1 MEIMNLFKGKTNSF
15 ENLVGIEIIQTGEKS
30 ASCIQMTLQTKFE
43 VSVVVNYGLLSVQ
56 ETVPYFKKY
65 SKNCKHL

>member
-30 ASCIQMTLQTKFE
+30 ASCIQMTSNKVWSVCSCKLRII
-43 VSVVVNYGLLSVQ
+43 VSSRDSSV
-56 ETVPYFKKY
+56 F
-65 SKNCKHL
+65 